1 MTTSRAR
8 PARRFPL
15 ASDEHAGH
23 PGLAHHFDSYAQ
35 QKESATLGMWLFIVQ
50 EVLFFGGLFTAYA
63 LYRWKYPIAFDH
75 ASLHLDIVL
84 GTFNTAVL
92 LASSLTMAM
101 AVRCA
106 ETGKVRKIVGFLLAT
121 GALGSVFLGVKAFEY
136 HHKWVEHL
144 VPGPLFRFEGPGGEN
159 ARLFFSLY
167 FGMTGLHALHM
178 VVGIAILLCLL
189 RPAWKGKFTPESHN
203 MIEGFGL
210 YWHFVD
216 IIWIFLFPLLYLPG
230 RHPLP

>member
-1 MTTSRAR
+1 MSHDAHGG
-8 PARRFPL
+8 AQ
-15 ASDEHAGH
+15 
-23 PGLAHHFDSYAQ
+23 PGLAHHFDSYEQ

-50 EVLFFGGLFTAYA
+50 EILFFGGLFFAYA
-63 LYRWKYPIAFDH
+63 LYRWKYPVSFNH
-75 ASLHLDIVL
+75 ASRHLDIAL

-92 LASSLTMAM
+92 IGSSVTVAM

-106 ETGKVRKIVGFLLAT
+106 QTGKARRIVGYLLGTGFLGL
-121 GALGSVFLGVKAFEY
+121 VFLGVKAFEY

-144 VPGPLFRFEGPGGEN
+144 VPGPSFFLEGPGN
-159 ARLFFSLY
+159 DHAMMFFSLY
-167 FGMTGLHALHM
+167 FAMTGLHALHM

-189 RPAWKGKFTPESHN
+189 KPAWNGKYTPENHN

-216 IIWIFLFPLLYLPG
+216 IIWIFLFPLLYLAG
-230 RHPLP
+230 RHHLL